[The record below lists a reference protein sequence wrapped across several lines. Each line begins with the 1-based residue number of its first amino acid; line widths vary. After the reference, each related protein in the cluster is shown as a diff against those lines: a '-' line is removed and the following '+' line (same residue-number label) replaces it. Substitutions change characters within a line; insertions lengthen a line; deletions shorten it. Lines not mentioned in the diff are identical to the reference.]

1 MSKLM
6 TIVVLL
12 ALAAP
17 IALPAV
23 FIWHRAFVDL
33 SKRLLARGR
42 VHNAALAESA
52 KKLVAH
58 ADKTAARSAS
68 HMPTRPQ

>member
-1 MSKLM
+1 MPKLM

-23 FIWHRAFVDL
+23 FIWHRAIVGLF
-33 SKRLLARGR
+33 KHLLARGR
-42 VHNAALAESA
+42 VHNAAFAASA
-52 KKLVAH
+52 KKLVAP
-58 ADKTAARSAS
+58 ADKTVTRSAN
-68 HMPTRPQ
+68 HMPIRPQ

>member
-6 TIVVLL
+6 TVVVLL

-23 FIWHRAFVDL
+23 FIWHRAIIDL
-33 SKRLLARGR
+33 SKRLFARER
-42 VHNAALAESA
+42 AHNAALAASA
-52 KKLVAH
+52 RKFVAH
-58 ADKTAARSAS
+58 TDKTVARSAS
-68 HMPTRPQ
+68 QMPTRPQ